1 MAQHIIFT
9 SRSILSASVEEIR
22 GTELVFANVSS
33 DEKFRKRVSFAVP
46 SREHPF
52 VMLNIVAVGD
62 ISVTEHDAEESAC
75 VVALRIMWQ
84 EYGYIALDYSL
95 LRVWCCQERHSVLLE
110 KLHQSSSI
118 WDDISVQAFQA
129 FDSIQSGAPFALR
142 TVAELRTTSAD
153 AGTMS
158 AAISC
163 MAFLQMMHVKGGMVR
178 DQVMAQYHGLNNHED
193 LVDLLRS
200 AGFILPNNSV
210 CSYHFLFSFVII
222 FYL

>member
-33 DEKFRKRVSFAVP
+33 DEKFRKHVSFAIP

-84 EYGYIALDYSL
+84 EYRYIALDYSL

-110 KLHQSSSI
+110 KLHQSSCI

-129 FDSIQSGAPFALR
+129 FDSIQSAAPFALR
-142 TVAELRTTSAD
+142 TIAELRTMSAD
-153 AGTMS
+153 AGTIS
-158 AAISC
+158 AVVSC
-163 MAFLQMMHVKGGMVR
+163 MAFLQMMHVKGRMVR

-193 LVDLLRS
+193 LADLLRS

-210 CSYHFLFSFVII
+210 RSYHFFFS
-222 FYL
+222 L